1 MLFDALGAFED
12 MPHWEEAAD
21 SLFNAGLTINP
32 SALHG
37 GMVGLLAAG
46 FSPRTEQHFSSTV
59 AALEKALA
67 VELTGDLVDFISRLS
82 LATLSAIEDADY
94 TFQPMLPPDDDALEE
109 RLLSVSEWSTGF
121 LSGFTQGITIREAAG
136 QPVAGLTA
144 EALKDIAAIAQ
155 VDTEESDSE
164 NRQSDN
170 WMTSSNTYGL
180 PPFNTVME
188 AQALQETDLEDHPEL
203 SLRVAVKN

>member
-59 AALEKALA
+59 AALEYALA
-67 VELTGDLVDFISRLS
+67 VE
-82 LATLSAIEDADY
+82 
-94 TFQPMLPPDDDALEE
+94 
-109 RLLSVSEWSTGF
+109 
-121 LSGFTQGITIREAAG
+121 FT
-136 QPVAGLTA
+136 
-144 EALKDIAAIAQ
+144 
-155 VDTEESDSE
+155 
-164 NRQSDN
+164 
-170 WMTSSNTYGL
+170 
-180 PPFNTVME
+180 
-188 AQALQETDLEDHPEL
+188 
-203 SLRVAVKN
+203 

>member
-12 MPHWEEAAD
+12 MPHGKRRQTAFSMRA
-21 SLFNAGLTINP
+21 SRSIRQR
-32 SALHG
+32 LHG

-121 LSGFTQGITIREAAG
+121 LSGFHAG
-136 QPVAGLTA
+136 DHDSRSSRGAVAGLTA

-164 NRQSDN
+164 TAERQLDDIIE
-170 WMTSSNTYGL
+170 YL
-180 PPFNTVME
+180 RFAAINTVME
-188 AQALQETDLEDHPEL
+188 AQSLQETDLEDHQ
-203 SLRVAVKN
+203 S